1 MIEQPFY
8 SRRFGADGDDETSR
22 QHERDGNCDG
32 DDGDD
37 DGTSASWCCGMP
49 VDALAQGVNDAVWQL
64 ARSAP
69 GAIPGAQLSYW
80 VRVP

>member
-1 MIEQPFY
+1 LIEQPFY
-8 SRRFGADGDDETSR
+8 SRRFGA
-22 QHERDGNCDG
+22 DGNCDG

-69 GAIPGAQLSYW
+69 
-80 VRVP
+80 